1 MAGEQEQA
9 QEAAAAQKASATQK
23 SDPDPELEPVATS
36 AVANGSAGAPKKK
49 KKEALKP
56 IITTETPQ
64 KRHERRYWGR
74 NTGLAVQAGCCGQ
87 AKRRAGDSNSTHA
100 SAAQTYQNRSEAR
113 PDHHQRL
120 AGGTQA
126 AAHAASCPV
135 ACTSQGGRRLF
146 LSSLLLPLSST
157 SP

>member
-23 SDPDPELEPVATS
+23 SDPDPELEPVATP

-64 KRHERRYWGR
+64 PAPFFRDSVRVRLMWRGGGSKQQKTRE
-74 NTGLAVQAGCCGQ
+74 TLLGLAAQAGCCGQ
-87 AKRRAGDSNSTHA
+87 AKRRAGEQA
-100 SAAQTYQNRSEAR
+100 SRRLEQHPRERR
-113 PDHHQRL
+113 PD
-120 AGGTQA
+120 
-126 AAHAASCPV
+126 
-135 ACTSQGGRRLF
+135 
-146 LSSLLLPLSST
+146 LSELVRGKA
-157 SP
+157 

>member
-23 SDPDPELEPVATS
+23 SDPDPELEPVATP

-64 KRHERRYWGR
+64 RLEQHPRERRSD
-74 NTGLAVQAGCCGQ
+74 L
-87 AKRRAGDSNSTHA
+87 
-100 SAAQTYQNRSEAR
+100 SE
-113 PDHHQRL
+113 
-120 AGGTQA
+120 
-126 AAHAASCPV
+126 PV
-135 ACTSQGGRRLF
+135 RGKA
-146 LSSLLLPLSST
+146 
-157 SP
+157 

>member
-23 SDPDPELEPVATS
+23 SDPDPELEPVATP

-64 KRHERRYWGR
+64 YVHS
-74 NTGLAVQAGCCGQ
+74 TFLAVPFF
-87 AKRRAGDSNSTHA
+87 ST
-100 SAAQTYQNRSEAR
+100 
-113 PDHHQRL
+113 
-120 AGGTQA
+120 
-126 AAHAASCPV
+126 
-135 ACTSQGGRRLF
+135 
-146 LSSLLLPLSST
+146 
-157 SP
+157 